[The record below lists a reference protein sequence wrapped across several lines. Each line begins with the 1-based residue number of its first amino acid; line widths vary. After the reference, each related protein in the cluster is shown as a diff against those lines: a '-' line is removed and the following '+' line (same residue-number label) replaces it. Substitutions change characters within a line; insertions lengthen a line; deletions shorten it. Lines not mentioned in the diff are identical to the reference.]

1 MSRVQFVFHTANG
14 DRKFEF
20 TREFPNFK
28 SLQEWRNQTDDTYR
42 RNYDFQVLTN
52 LTPQSR
58 KDSFKMCRGT
68 ELVSTD
74 VESISK
80 ADKTCLKIEYSMRLT
95 PHSRVWRIDFTPNPR
110 IPPWKKKKW
119 IRFWI
124 KGNEEFWNHLMKG
137 TQVPVTESSSQPNN
151 NPWIPID
158 LPRRVTS
165 TQFEFVQCV
174 QYYNCCSSC
183 TFLCYS
189 GQSVLFCSRTKTLY
203 QRALI
208 IGSYRSTYTSIV
220 ESIVFNTSVLYM
232 TLWYYSCTLCLRSVG
247 PRLSQ

>member
-1 MSRVQFVFHTANG
+1 MNTILNR
-14 DRKFEF
+14 
-20 TREFPNFK
+20 
-28 SLQEWRNQTDDTYR
+28 
-42 RNYDFQVLTN
+42 
-52 LTPQSR
+52 
-58 KDSFKMCRGT
+58 
-68 ELVSTD
+68 
-74 VESISK
+74 
-80 ADKTCLKIEYSMRLT
+80 
-95 PHSRVWRIDFTPNPR
+95 
-110 IPPWKKKKW
+110 
-119 IRFWI
+119 
-124 KGNEEFWNHLMKG
+124 GNEEFWNHLMKG

-220 ESIVFNTSVLYM
+220 ESILQ
-232 TLWYYSCTLCLRSVG
+232 YYIWHYDTIAAHYVWEVWVRGSLSRPVHWHETI
-247 PRLSQ
+247 PIRLHILFEKCRLL